1 MSCLIAL
8 IVIAIIEG
16 IELLGS
22 WLLVFAASKAFGFDY
37 TIWHV
42 IFVWVATSALYS
54 IFAKAR
60 NNKEE

>member
-1 MSCLIAL
+1 MGCLMFL
-8 IVIAIIEG
+8 ITVAIIEG

-22 WLLVFAASKAFGFDY
+22 WLLVFAASKAFEFVY

-42 IFVWVATSALYS
+42 IFVWVAMSALYS

-60 NNKEE
+60 NSKE

>member
-1 MSCLIAL
+1 MGCLTAL
-8 IVIAIIEG
+8 ITLAIVEG

-22 WLLVFAASKAFGFDY
+22 WLLVFAASKAFEFDY

-42 IFVWVATSALYS
+42 IFVWVAMSALYS

-60 NNKEE
+60 NSKE